1 MKSGLVALVG
11 RPNVGKSTLLNAL
24 LGRKLAIVSDKPQT
38 TRSAIR
44 SVLHRPGARPCWS
57 TPRAPQAAHPARPAA
72 ERPGPGTLS
81 EVDLV
86 LQLVD
91 AAAGVGA
98 GDRFLAGELA
108 KVDTPRICVVNKV
121 DASRAKVAAALQAA
135 AGLADFAEVVP
146 VSARKGTQLDLLVEL
161 LLRHLPE
168 GRPLYPEGHT
178 SDEPEQHLVAEL
190 IREKA
195 LSLVRDELPHSV
207 AVLVEE
213 MGPDP
218 EREDLLVIRAFL
230 FVERASQKPI
240 VLGKGGSVLREIG
253 TRGREELEA
262 LFGTSLSRPEGER
275 SPRSGS
281 ATPASSPASGSD
293 HAPGATTAAAPCRTR
308 GSRPGWP
315 AAGTRRRSG
324 RPGAAGCRPPRSAR
338 RPAPPPPRRRPR
350 GPAGSDRGRW

>member
-1 MKSGLVALVG
+1 VKSGLVALVG

-24 LGRKLAIVSDKPQT
+24 LGQKLAIVSDKPQT
-38 TRSAIR
+38 TRSVVR
-44 SVLHRPGARPCWS
+44 GVLHRPEGQAVLVD
-57 TPRAPQAAHPARPAA
+57 TPGLHKPRTLLGQRLNDLV
-72 ERPGPGTLS
+72 RGTLS

-98 GDRFLAGELA
+98 GDRFLAAELA
-108 KVDTPRICVVNKV
+108 KVPTPKLGVVNKM
-121 DASRAKVAAALQAA
+121 DAASRAKMAAALQATA
-135 AGLADFAEVVP
+135 DLADFAEVVP
-146 VSARKGTQLDLLVEL
+146 VSARDGTQLDLLVEL
-161 LLRHLPE
+161 ILGHLPE

-195 LSLVRDELPHSV
+195 LAVVRDELPHSV

-240 VLGKGGSVLREIG
+240 VVGKGGSVLRDIG
-253 TRGREELEA
+253 TRARAELEA
-262 LFGTSLSRPEGER
+262 LFGTQVYLDLRVKVAKEWQRDPRQLSRLGF
-275 SPRSGS
+275 
-281 ATPASSPASGSD
+281 
-293 HAPGATTAAAPCRTR
+293 
-308 GSRPGWP
+308 
-315 AAGTRRRSG
+315 
-324 RPGAAGCRPPRSAR
+324 
-338 RPAPPPPRRRPR
+338 
-350 GPAGSDRGRW
+350 

>member
-24 LGRKLAIVSDKPQT
+24 LGQKLAIVSDKPQT
-38 TRSAIR
+38 TRSAVR
-44 SVLHRPGARPCWS
+44 GVLHRPEGQVVLVD
-57 TPRAPQAAHPARPAA
+57 TPGLHKPRTLLGQRLNDLV
-72 ERPGPGTLS
+72 RGTLA

-98 GDRFLAGELA
+98 GDRFLAAELA
-108 KVDTPRICVVNKV
+108 KVPTPKLGVVNKM
-121 DASRAKVAAALQAA
+121 DAASRAKLAAALQAVA
-135 AGLADFAEVVP
+135 ELADFAEVVP
-146 VSARKGTQLDLLVEL
+146 VSARDGTQLDLLVEL
-161 LLRHLPE
+161 ILRHLPE

-195 LSLVRDELPHSV
+195 LARVRDELPHSV

-240 VLGKGGSVLREIG
+240 VLGKGGSVLRDIG
-253 TRGREELEA
+253 TRARAELEA
-262 LFGTSLSRPEGER
+262 LFGTQVYLDLRVKVAKEWQRDPRQLSRLGF
-275 SPRSGS
+275 
-281 ATPASSPASGSD
+281 
-293 HAPGATTAAAPCRTR
+293 
-308 GSRPGWP
+308 
-315 AAGTRRRSG
+315 
-324 RPGAAGCRPPRSAR
+324 
-338 RPAPPPPRRRPR
+338 
-350 GPAGSDRGRW
+350 

>member
-38 TRSAIR
+38 TRSAVR
-44 SVLHRPGARPCWS
+44 GVLHRPEGQAVLVD
-57 TPRAPQAAHPARPAA
+57 TPGLHKPRTLLGQRLNDLV
-72 ERPGPGTLS
+72 RGTLS

-98 GDRFLAGELA
+98 GDRFLAAELA
-108 KVDTPRICVVNKV
+108 KVPTPKLAVVNKM
-121 DASRAKVAAALQAA
+121 DAASRAKLAAALQAA
-135 AGLADFAEVVP
+135 AELADFAEVVP
-146 VSARKGTQLDLLVEL
+146 VSARDGTQLGLLVEL
-161 LLRHLPE
+161 ILRHLPE

-195 LSLVRDELPHSV
+195 LAVVRDELPHSV

-240 VLGKGGSVLREIG
+240 VLGKGGTVLRDIG
-253 TRGREELEA
+253 TRARAELEA
-262 LFGTSLSRPEGER
+262 LFGTQVYLDLRVKLAKEWQRDPRQLSRLGF
-275 SPRSGS
+275 
-281 ATPASSPASGSD
+281 
-293 HAPGATTAAAPCRTR
+293 
-308 GSRPGWP
+308 
-315 AAGTRRRSG
+315 
-324 RPGAAGCRPPRSAR
+324 
-338 RPAPPPPRRRPR
+338 
-350 GPAGSDRGRW
+350 

>member
-1 MKSGLVALVG
+1 LKSGLVALVG

-38 TRSAIR
+38 TRSAVR
-44 SVLHRPGARPCWS
+44 GVLHRPEGQAVLVD
-57 TPRAPQAAHPARPAA
+57 TPGLHKPRTLLGQRLNDLV
-72 ERPGPGTLS
+72 RGTLS

-98 GDRFLAGELA
+98 GDRFLAAELA
-108 KVDTPRICVVNKV
+108 RVDTPKLCVVNKL
-121 DASRAKVAAALQAA
+121 DAASRAKTAAALQAA
-135 AGLADFAEVVP
+135 AALADFAEIVP
-146 VSARKGTQLDLLVEL
+146 VSARTGEQLDLLVEL
-161 LLRHLPE
+161 VLRHLPE

-195 LSLVRDELPHSV
+195 LAVVRDELPHSV

-240 VLGKGGSVLREIG
+240 VLGRGGSVLRDIG
-253 TRGREELEA
+253 TRARAELEA
-262 LFGTSLSRPEGER
+262 LFGTQVYLDLRVKVAKEWQRDPRQLSRLGF
-275 SPRSGS
+275 
-281 ATPASSPASGSD
+281 
-293 HAPGATTAAAPCRTR
+293 
-308 GSRPGWP
+308 
-315 AAGTRRRSG
+315 
-324 RPGAAGCRPPRSAR
+324 
-338 RPAPPPPRRRPR
+338 
-350 GPAGSDRGRW
+350 

>member
-1 MKSGLVALVG
+1 VKSGLVALVG

-24 LGRKLAIVSDKPQT
+24 LGQKLAIVSDKPQT
-38 TRSAIR
+38 TRSAVR
-44 SVLHRPGARPCWS
+44 GVLHRPEGQAVLVD
-57 TPRAPQAAHPARPAA
+57 TPGLHKPRTLLGQRLNDLV
-72 ERPGPGTLS
+72 RGTLS

-108 KVDTPRICVVNKV
+108 KVATPKLCVVNKM
-121 DASRAKVAAALQAA
+121 DAASRAKTAAALQAA
-135 AGLADFAEVVP
+135 AALADFAEIVP
-146 VSARKGTQLDLLVEL
+146 VSARDGTQLDLLVEL
-161 LLRHLPE
+161 VLRHLPE

-195 LSLVRDELPHSV
+195 LARVRDELPHSV

-218 EREDLLVIRAFL
+218 DREGLLVIRAFL

-240 VLGKGGSVLREIG
+240 VLGRGGSVLRDIG
-253 TRGREELEA
+253 TQARAELEA
-262 LFGTSLSRPEGER
+262 LFGTQVYLDLRVKVAKDWQRDPRQLSRLGF
-275 SPRSGS
+275 
-281 ATPASSPASGSD
+281 
-293 HAPGATTAAAPCRTR
+293 
-308 GSRPGWP
+308 
-315 AAGTRRRSG
+315 
-324 RPGAAGCRPPRSAR
+324 
-338 RPAPPPPRRRPR
+338 
-350 GPAGSDRGRW
+350 

>member
-1 MKSGLVALVG
+1 VKSGLVALVG

-24 LGRKLAIVSDKPQT
+24 LGQKLAIVSDKPQT
-38 TRSAIR
+38 TRSAVR
-44 SVLHRPGARPCWS
+44 GVLHRPEGQIVLVD
-57 TPRAPQAAHPARPAA
+57 TPGLHKPRTLLGQRLNDLV
-72 ERPGPGTLS
+72 RGTLS

-98 GDRFLAGELA
+98 GDRFLAAELA
-108 KVDTPRICVVNKV
+108 KVPTPKLGVVNKM
-121 DASRAKVAAALQAA
+121 DAASRAKMAAALQATA
-135 AGLADFAEVVP
+135 DLADFAEVVP
-146 VSARKGTQLDLLVEL
+146 VSARDGTQLDLLVEL
-161 LLRHLPE
+161 ILGHLPE

-195 LSLVRDELPHSV
+195 LAVVRDELPHSV

-240 VLGKGGSVLREIG
+240 VVGKGGSVLRDIG
-253 TRGREELEA
+253 TRARAELEA
-262 LFGTSLSRPEGER
+262 LFGTQVYLDLRVKVAKEWQRDPRQLSRLGF
-275 SPRSGS
+275 
-281 ATPASSPASGSD
+281 
-293 HAPGATTAAAPCRTR
+293 
-308 GSRPGWP
+308 
-315 AAGTRRRSG
+315 
-324 RPGAAGCRPPRSAR
+324 
-338 RPAPPPPRRRPR
+338 
-350 GPAGSDRGRW
+350 

>member
-24 LGRKLAIVSDKPQT
+24 LGQKLAIVSDKPQT
-38 TRSAIR
+38 TRSAVR
-44 SVLHRPGARPCWS
+44 GVLHRPEGQIVLVD
-57 TPRAPQAAHPARPAA
+57 TPGLHKPRTLLGQRLNDLV
-72 ERPGPGTLS
+72 RGTLS

-98 GDRFLAGELA
+98 GDRFLAAELA
-108 KVDTPRICVVNKV
+108 KVPTPKLGVVNKM
-121 DASRAKVAAALQAA
+121 DAASRAKMAAALQATA
-135 AGLADFAEVVP
+135 DLADFAEVVP
-146 VSARKGTQLDLLVEL
+146 VSARDGTQLDLLVEL
-161 LLRHLPE
+161 ILGHLPE

-195 LSLVRDELPHSV
+195 LAVVRDELPHSV

-240 VLGKGGSVLREIG
+240 VVGKGGAVLRDIG
-253 TRGREELEA
+253 TRARAELEA
-262 LFGTSLSRPEGER
+262 LFGTQVYLDLRVKVAKEWQRDPRQLSRLGF
-275 SPRSGS
+275 
-281 ATPASSPASGSD
+281 
-293 HAPGATTAAAPCRTR
+293 
-308 GSRPGWP
+308 
-315 AAGTRRRSG
+315 
-324 RPGAAGCRPPRSAR
+324 
-338 RPAPPPPRRRPR
+338 
-350 GPAGSDRGRW
+350 

>member
-24 LGRKLAIVSDKPQT
+24 LGQKLAIVSDKPQT
-38 TRSAIR
+38 TRSAVR
-44 SVLHRPGARPCWS
+44 GVLHRPEGQIVLVD
-57 TPRAPQAAHPARPAA
+57 TPGLHKPRTLLGQRLNDLV
-72 ERPGPGTLS
+72 RGTLA

-98 GDRFLAGELA
+98 GDRFLAAELA
-108 KVDTPRICVVNKV
+108 KVATPKFCVVNKL
-121 DASRAKVAAALQAA
+121 DAVSRAKAAAALQAA
-135 AGLADFAEVVP
+135 AGLGDYAEIVP
-146 VSARKGTQLDLLVEL
+146 VSARTGEQLEL
-161 LLRHLPE
+161 LIELILRHLPE

-195 LSLVRDELPHSV
+195 LALVRDELPHSV

-218 EREDLLVIRAFL
+218 ERDDLLVIRAFL

-240 VLGKGGSVLREIG
+240 VLGKGGAVLRDIG
-253 TRGREELEA
+253 TRAREELEA
-262 LFGTSLSRPEGER
+262 LFGTKVYLDLRVKVAKEWQRDPRQLSRLGF
-275 SPRSGS
+275 
-281 ATPASSPASGSD
+281 
-293 HAPGATTAAAPCRTR
+293 
-308 GSRPGWP
+308 
-315 AAGTRRRSG
+315 
-324 RPGAAGCRPPRSAR
+324 
-338 RPAPPPPRRRPR
+338 
-350 GPAGSDRGRW
+350 

>member
-1 MKSGLVALVG
+1 VKSGLVALVG

-24 LGRKLAIVSDKPQT
+24 LGQKLAIVSDKPQT
-38 TRSAIR
+38 TRSAVR
-44 SVLHRPGARPCWS
+44 GVLHRPEGQIVLVD
-57 TPRAPQAAHPARPAA
+57 TPGLHKPRTLLGQRLNDLV
-72 ERPGPGTLS
+72 RGTLS

-98 GDRFLAGELA
+98 GDRFLAAELA
-108 KVDTPRICVVNKV
+108 KVPTPKLGVVNKM
-121 DASRAKVAAALQAA
+121 DAASRAKMAAALHATA
-135 AGLADFAEVVP
+135 DLADFAEVVP
-146 VSARKGTQLDLLVEL
+146 VSARDGTQLDLLVEL
-161 LLRHLPE
+161 ILGHLPE

-195 LSLVRDELPHSV
+195 LAVVRDELPHSV

-240 VLGKGGSVLREIG
+240 VVGKGGSVLRDIG
-253 TRGREELEA
+253 TRARAELEA
-262 LFGTSLSRPEGER
+262 LFGTQVYLDLRVKVAKEWQRDPRQLSRLGF
-275 SPRSGS
+275 
-281 ATPASSPASGSD
+281 
-293 HAPGATTAAAPCRTR
+293 
-308 GSRPGWP
+308 
-315 AAGTRRRSG
+315 
-324 RPGAAGCRPPRSAR
+324 
-338 RPAPPPPRRRPR
+338 
-350 GPAGSDRGRW
+350 

>member
-1 MKSGLVALVG
+1 VKSGLVALVG

-24 LGRKLAIVSDKPQT
+24 LGQKLAIVSDKPQT
-38 TRSAIR
+38 TRSAVR
-44 SVLHRPGARPCWS
+44 GVLHRPEGQIVLVD
-57 TPRAPQAAHPARPAA
+57 TPGLHKPRTLLGQRLNDLV
-72 ERPGPGTLS
+72 RGTLS

-98 GDRFLAGELA
+98 GDRFLAAELA
-108 KVDTPRICVVNKV
+108 KVPTPKLGVVNKM
-121 DASRAKVAAALQAA
+121 DAASRAKMAAALQAA
-135 AGLADFAEVVP
+135 AELADFAEVVP
-146 VSARKGTQLDLLVEL
+146 VSARDGTQLDLLVEL
-161 LLRHLPE
+161 ILGHLPE

-195 LSLVRDELPHSV
+195 LAVVRDELPHSV

-240 VLGKGGSVLREIG
+240 VVGKGGSVLRDIG
-253 TRGREELEA
+253 TRARAELEA
-262 LFGTSLSRPEGER
+262 LFGTQVYLDLRVKVAKEWQRDPRQLSRLGF
-275 SPRSGS
+275 
-281 ATPASSPASGSD
+281 
-293 HAPGATTAAAPCRTR
+293 
-308 GSRPGWP
+308 
-315 AAGTRRRSG
+315 
-324 RPGAAGCRPPRSAR
+324 
-338 RPAPPPPRRRPR
+338 
-350 GPAGSDRGRW
+350 